1 MDTAGPTPKPRMEGG
16 SPWRSLLWG
25 TLAATLALSLIVKA
39 VDAHGRNAGIH
50 RRIRAADAELNR
62 IQAEERRMRAEL
74 KALKDDPLYLQSILD
89 RPPAGRRTE
98 PIVER

>member
-1 MDTAGPTPKPRMEGG
+1 MTRL
-16 SPWRSLLWG
+16 R
-25 TLAATLALSLIVKA
+25 
-39 VDAHGRNAGIH
+39 
-50 RRIRAADAELNR
+50 RAADAELNR